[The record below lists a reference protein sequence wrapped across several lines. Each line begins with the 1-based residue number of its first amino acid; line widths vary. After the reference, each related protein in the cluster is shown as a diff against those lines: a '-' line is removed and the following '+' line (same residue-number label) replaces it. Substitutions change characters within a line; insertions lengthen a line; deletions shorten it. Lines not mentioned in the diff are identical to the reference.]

1 MQKILRKR
9 IVRDFKAN
17 LPRYLALAL
26 LIVLSMYLV
35 VSMIGAAETIIRG
48 SEEADEAQQVE
59 DGEFSLFVPM
69 KESEFAELTEKGIT
83 LEKMFFMDYSYEDSK
98 TLRVF
103 ANREQIN
110 TVALKEGTLPVAED
124 EIVIER
130 RFAEVNEI
138 VPGDR
143 IELGGRSFTVS
154 GIGTVPDYDNVM
166 KSLGDTG
173 CDSKNFGIAFVTA
186 DTYHDLEQEQKSTKS
201 EEYYYAYRLNGKM
214 TDDALKDKLEK
225 LEFTSDDVEDP
236 FFQEYWERTMGRK
249 DDLTNGIQELLDG
262 AGELK
267 DGLAELTENNGTL
280 TKGADEIFEAYLK
293 ETNKTLGAYGVAELT
308 KDNFVTVLKQE
319 IENSDQPIL
328 KMSYCSLLQQL
339 EQLQSFS
346 DGVKEYT
353 DGTKEAEDGAEELKD
368 GIKTL
373 KEETDDVI
381 DEVFDADATNLL
393 TFVKAGDNARIQAA
407 SGDQELYRSVGMIA
421 GVIILVLISYVLSVF
436 VVHSIDRESQVIGAL
451 YALGVKRKN
460 LMAHYITLPT
470 VVAFIAGLIGT
481 LLGYSSVGV
490 PVQMQDCYNYYSLP
504 ELKVV
509 VMPYLFIYGI
519 IVPPLVS
526 LVVNTLVI
534 RRRLNKPVLTLLRN
548 EQKAVRGKS
557 MNLKNMSFVKLFK
570 IRQMI
575 RERRTGFTVVFGMF
589 VSLLLTMMSLEIY
602 TYCHNVNVEYVEDTK
617 YEYMYTYKY
626 PSEEAPEGGY
636 EAYAK
641 TMKKEIYGYTFDI
654 TVLGITENNPFFD
667 VDLEDSSSK
676 VAISSSIAYKYGLG
690 VGDTLTLKDE
700 ESDKLYAFEITEV
713 TQYAPSF
720 MVFMPYEKALQLFGE
735 PDDYYNVVFA
745 DHDLAIDAGRLYSTT
760 TKADVKKAAG
770 IFTDMMMSMII
781 LLGTVSVIIF
791 IVVLYLM
798 MKVMIDRSSFHISL
812 MKIFGYKDKEVKRMY
827 LDGNFYIV
835 LIGGLVS
842 IPLAKWILDLV
853 YEPAF
858 VPNVACGVSK
868 AFPMWMY
875 GAVLAGI
882 LVLYVIINHLLIRRI
897 HKMIP
902 AEVLKNR
909 E

>member
-138 VPGDR
+138 IPGDK
-143 IELGGRSFTVS
+143 IELGGRSFMVS

-186 DTYHDLEQEQKSTKS
+186 DTYHNLEKEQKSTKS

-225 LEFTSDDVEDP
+225 LEFTSGDVEDP

-249 DDLTNGIQELLDG
+249 DDLINGIQELLDG
-262 AGELK
+262 AGELN

-293 ETNKTLGAYGVAELT
+293 EANKTLGAYGVAELT

-328 KMSYCSLLQQL
+328 KMSYRSLLQQL

-353 DGTKEAEDGAEELKD
+353 DGTKEAADGAEELKD

-626 PSEEAPEGGY
+626 PSKEAPEGGY

-700 ESDKLYAFEITEV
+700 ESDKLYAFGITEV

-720 MVFMPYEKALQLFGE
+720 MVFMQYEKALQLFGE

-781 LLGTVSVIIF
+781 LLGAVSVIIF

-858 VPNVACGVSK
+858 VPNVACGVNKS
-868 AFPMWMY
+868 FPMWMY

-882 LVLYVIINHLLIRRI
+882 LVLYFIINHLLIRRI

>member
-138 VPGDR
+138 IPGDK
-143 IELGGRSFTVS
+143 IDLGGRSFTVS

-236 FFQEYWERTMGRK
+236 FFQEYWERTVGRK
-249 DDLTNGIQELLDG
+249 DDLINGIQELLDG

-293 ETNKTLGAYGVAELT
+293 EANKTLGAYGVAELT

-328 KMSYCSLLQQL
+328 KMSYHSLLQQL

-353 DGTKEAEDGAEELKD
+353 DGTKEAADGAEELKD

-373 KEETDDVI
+373 KEETDEVI

-626 PSEEAPEGGY
+626 PSKEAPEGGY

-781 LLGTVSVIIF
+781 LLGAVSVVIF

-858 VPNVACGVSK
+858 VPNVACGVNKS
-868 AFPMWMY
+868 FPMWMY

-882 LVLYVIINHLLIRRI
+882 LVLYFIINHLLIRRI